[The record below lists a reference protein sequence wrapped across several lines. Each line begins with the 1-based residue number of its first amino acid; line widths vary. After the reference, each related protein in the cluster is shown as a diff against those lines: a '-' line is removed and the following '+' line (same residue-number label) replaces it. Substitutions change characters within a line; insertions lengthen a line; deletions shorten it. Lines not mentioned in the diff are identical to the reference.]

1 MTGIVTRASGGFVS
15 LHYRSADNATLI
27 AQLLFELF
35 LEILHL
41 LLHLLAQIACVI
53 EIPMPVVVSP
63 RKGTASLRHFFPGKI
78 SGELLLLS
86 LAQDGE
92 RHFRSFWE
100 SLQKLSQLARLDQN
114 LVVQHFEDVVLL
126 NASSSSGAV
135 RLYIIDNQPEAFRQ
149 TKLVTHDSW
158 HLRCVYTEI
167 SDRNL
172 RTFLAMI
179 WHSRRTR
186 RLRRLR
192 RRRRCLR
199 ECCDRQQR
207 DDCDGEYGFH
217 FHSLLC

>member
-15 LHYRSADNATLI
+15 LRYRSADNAALI

-41 LLHLLAQIACVI
+41 LAHIARGI

-63 RKGTASLRHFFPGKI
+63 REGTASLLHFFPGKF

-92 RHFRSFWE
+92 RHFRSFGE

-149 TKLVTHDSW
+149 TKLFTHDSW
-158 HLRCVYTEI
+158 HLRCVHTKI
-167 SDRNL
+167 CDRNL
-172 RTFLAMI
+172 RTFLVMI
-179 WHSRRTR
+179 WHSWHSGRMR
-186 RLRRLR
+186 RLW
-192 RRRRCLR
+192 RRRRCLC
-199 ECCDRQQR
+199 EC
-207 DDCDGEYGFH
+207 
-217 FHSLLC
+217 

>member
-41 LLHLLAQIACVI
+41 LAQIACVI

-63 RKGTASLRHFFPGKI
+63 REGTASLWHFFPGKF
-78 SGELLLLS
+78 SGKLLLLS
-86 LAQDGE
+86 FAQDGE

-167 SDRNL
+167 GDRNL
-172 RTFLAMI
+172 RTFLVMI
-179 WHSRRTR
+179 WHSGHSGHYRRMRRTR
-186 RLRRLR
+186 RLWRLC
-192 RRRRCLR
+192 RRRRCLC
-199 ECCDRQQR
+199 ECCNRR
-207 DDCDGEYGFH
+207 
-217 FHSLLC
+217 

>member
-15 LHYRSADNATLI
+15 LRHRSADNAALI

-41 LLHLLAQIACVI
+41 LLHLLAEIACII

-63 RKGTASLRHFFPGKI
+63 GKRTASLGHFFPGKF

-86 LAQDGE
+86 LAQDGK
-92 RHFRSFWE
+92 RHLRSFGK

-126 NASSSSGAV
+126 NASSGSGAV

-158 HLRCVYTEI
+158 HRSEEHTSEL
-167 SDRNL
+167 
-172 RTFLAMI
+172 
-179 WHSRRTR
+179 
-186 RLRRLR
+186 
-192 RRRRCLR
+192 
-199 ECCDRQQR
+199 
-207 DDCDGEYGFH
+207 
-217 FHSLLC
+217 

>member
-63 RKGTASLRHFFPGKI
+63 RKSTASLRHFFPGKF

-92 RHFRSFWE
+92 RHFRSFGE

-114 LVVQHFEDVVLL
+114 LVVQHFKDVVLL

-135 RLYIIDNQPEAFRQ
+135 RLYIIDHQPEAFGQ

-158 HLRCVYTEI
+158 HLRCVHTEI
-167 SDRNL
+167 GDRNL
-172 RTFLAMI
+172 RTFLVMI
-179 WHSRRTR
+179 WHSGWMRRTR
-186 RLRRLR
+186 RLW
-192 RRRRCLR
+192 RRRRCLC
-199 ECCDRQQR
+199 EC
-207 DDCDGEYGFH
+207 
-217 FHSLLC
+217 

>member
-1 MTGIVTRASGGFVS
+1 
-15 LHYRSADNATLI
+15 
-27 AQLLFELF
+27 
-35 LEILHL
+35 
-41 LLHLLAQIACVI
+41 
-53 EIPMPVVVSP
+53 MPVVVSP
-63 RKGTASLRHFFPGKI
+63 RKGTVSLRHFFPGKF

-86 LAQDGE
+86 LAQDSE
-92 RHFRSFWE
+92 RHFRSFRE

-158 HLRCVYTEI
+158 HLRCVHTEI
-167 SDRNL
+167 GDRNL
-172 RTFLAMI
+172 GTFLVMI
-179 WHSRRTR
+179 RHSRHSWRMRWTR
-186 RLRRLR
+186 RLWRLC
-192 RRRRCLR
+192 RRRRCLC

-217 FHSLLC
+217 FHSLFC